1 MKFFPLLYGLFVL
14 AMALALVVSSKP
26 GAVGPQ
32 TLTVDRLNLSLAPGD
47 RHVLVFKSEVP
58 VDVAVFRQ
66 RDFERGRP
74 PVIALPRVL
83 DAWLAMPTDVQVSY
97 VVVASRPVSVEV
109 RPGRVE
115 ETTQKIRRGED
126 VERAYVK
133 FVGDRGT
140 YQLIPRVAPGVVLK
154 GRAEGRICLMTE
166 AEFKRWRESGAVVG
180 ECFAG
185 EFQKK
190 FEDFADVYL
199 VAVEPGVV
207 EYAVYATLEM
217 LLALGTCG

>member
-1 MKFFPLLYGLFVL
+1 
-14 AMALALVVSSKP
+14 
-26 GAVGPQ
+26 
-32 TLTVDRLNLSLAPGD
+32 
-47 RHVLVFKSEVP
+47 VLVFKSEMP

-83 DAWLAMPTDVQVSY
+83 EARLAMPTDVQESY

-166 AEFKRWRESGAVVG
+166 AEFKRWRESGAVAG
-180 ECFAG
+180 ECFTG